1 MTEQTNNS
9 VEAKPVAET
18 KAKAALIRNLIF
30 AVFIIVALLF
40 CFKQFN
46 KGQKIKELNRA
57 IELLNQAREASP
69 VDYTSVKLAE
79 QIFENFSETDFTDE
93 ETIRTY
99 VTSKSLCY
107 STLGDM
113 PDLSASESQK
123 YYMKAYTLDESN
135 PDIPELMRL
144 QFKGMSLKEAAGEA
158 VESATAAAKAA
169 AAEVKEAAGEAFES
183 AKAAAK
189 EAAGEVKEAAGE
201 VLESA
206 KAAAKEAGDQAKEAV
221 EAVTEAA
228 EKAAE

>member
-9 VEAKPVAET
+9 VEAKPVAAT
-18 KAKAALIRNLIF
+18 KAKAALIKNLIF
-30 AVFIIVALLF
+30 AVFIIVALFF

-57 IELLNQAREASP
+57 IEMLSQACEASP
-69 VDYTSVKLAE
+69 VDYASVKLAE
-79 QIFENFSETDFTDE
+79 QIFENLSETDFTDE
-93 ETIRTY
+93 AAINAY
-99 VTSKSLCY
+99 VTNKSFCY
-107 STLGDM
+107 STLANM

-123 YYMKAYTLDESN
+123 YYLKAYTLDESN

-158 VESATAAAKAA
+158 VESAKAAAKEAA
-169 AAEVKEAAGEAFES
+169 VEVKEAAGEA
-183 AKAAAK
+183 
-189 EAAGEVKEAAGE
+189 V
-201 VLESA
+201 ESA

-221 EAVTEAA
+221 EAVKEAV